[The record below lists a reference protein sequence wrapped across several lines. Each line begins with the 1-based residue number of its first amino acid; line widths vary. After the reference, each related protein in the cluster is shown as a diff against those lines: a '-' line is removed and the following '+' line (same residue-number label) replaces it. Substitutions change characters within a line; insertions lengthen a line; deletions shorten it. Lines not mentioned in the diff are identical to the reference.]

1 MASGGGRLDEKDEN
15 DRGKSGTKR
24 KNNVIIIG
32 IGRIIRKK
40 RREEE
45 KINRRE
51 KV

>member
-32 IGRIIRKK
+32 IGRI
-40 RREEE
+40 RRNIEREVEE
-45 KINRRE
+45 
-51 KV
+51 